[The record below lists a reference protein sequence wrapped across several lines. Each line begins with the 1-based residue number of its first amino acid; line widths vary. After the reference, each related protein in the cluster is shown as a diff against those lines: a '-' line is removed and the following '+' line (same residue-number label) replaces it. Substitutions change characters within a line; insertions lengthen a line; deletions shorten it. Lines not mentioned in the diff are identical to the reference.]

1 MKKNDATNIVNGYAD
16 STNNKKISNIT
27 NEENLNENFGPNE
40 RE

>member
-16 STNNKKISNIT
+16 STNKKISNIT